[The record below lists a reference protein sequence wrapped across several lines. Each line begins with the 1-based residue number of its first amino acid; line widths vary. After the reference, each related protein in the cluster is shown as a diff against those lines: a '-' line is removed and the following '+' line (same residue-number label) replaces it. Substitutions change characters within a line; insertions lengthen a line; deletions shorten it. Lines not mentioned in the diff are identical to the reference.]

1 MGAYWIE
8 GGSPL
13 RGELCIHGA
22 KNSILPI
29 LAASIL
35 TGGVCELHNCPRI
48 SDVEAALQILEHLG
62 CRTEA
67 EGQCIRVDTYEAVS
81 RPIGSAMT
89 ERMRAAIIFL
99 GPLLARF
106 GRAELSYPGGCAL
119 GERPIDLHLM
129 GLRHMGASCDGGEE
143 GVSCIMEQPRAGVI
157 ALPYPSVGATENLIL
172 AATACP
178 GETVICNGA
187 KEPEILDLV
196 SFLRCCGA
204 QILVQGSVYR
214 ILGGNAL
221 HPCSYRI
228 MPDRMEAVSYL
239 AAAAATRGDISL
251 TNVCPEHLTAVLH
264 VLSRG
269 GCEISQGQGKL
280 RLRCDR
286 LCAVSPIRTAP
297 YDGFPTD
304 AQAPIMA
311 ALACAKGVSVME
323 ETVFS
328 NRFLHVPALNDM
340 GANIHA
346 SRRYAIIHGVRK
358 LHGAMVE
365 ATDLRGGAALVIA
378 ALAAEGKSRIDK
390 TEHIERGYQD
400 FSGSLQSLGGKLT
413 ME

>member
-8 GGSPL
+8 GGTPL
-13 RGELCIHGA
+13 RGELSIHGA
-22 KNSILPI
+22 KNSVLPI

-35 TGGVCELHNCPRI
+35 TKGICELHHCPRI
-48 SDVEAALQILEHLG
+48 SDVEAALQILRYLG
-62 CRTEA
+62 CKTEQ
-67 EGQCIRVDTYEAVS
+67 EGHILRIDTYEAVP
-81 RPIGSAMT
+81 RPIPQCMT
-89 ERMRAAIIFL
+89 EKMRAAIIFL

-106 GRAELSYPGGCAL
+106 GQAEMAYPGGCAL

-129 GLRHMGASCDGGEE
+129 GLRHMGFSCHCGENA
-143 GVSCIMEQPRAGVI
+143 VCCRAQCLSPCVI
-157 ALPYPSVGATENLIL
+157 ALPYPSVGATENLLL

-178 GETVICNGA
+178 GETVLCNVA
-187 KEPEILDLV
+187 REPEIMDLI

-204 QILVQGSVYR
+204 EITVQGSVLR
-214 ILGGNAL
+214 VQGKRELWGT
-221 HPCSYRI
+221 SYTI

-239 AAAAATRGDISL
+239 AAAASTRGDVKL
-251 TNVCPEHLTAVLH
+251 KNVCPGHLTAVLR

-269 GCEISQGQGKL
+269 GCEICSGEGQIHLSCRSL
-280 RLRCDR
+280 R
-286 LCAVSPIRTAP
+286 AVSPIRTAP

-311 ALACAKGVSVME
+311 LLTCAKGVSVME

-328 NRFLHVPALNDM
+328 DRFLHVPGLNAM
-340 GANIHA
+340 GANIQA

-358 LHGAMVE
+358 LHGAKVE

-378 ALAAEGKSRIDK
+378 ALGAEGISRIGK
-390 TEHIERGYQD
+390 IEHIERGYEE
-400 FSGSLQSLGGKLT
+400 FGKNLQSLGGKLT